1 MEHRVDKYYEEGQV
15 VSRTSRNQELYKQI
29 SKTELDNFEVKSN
42 ATVIGDNKGNIDVE
56 KIKSILD
63 THYKDAPKRQSIK
76 IDTEIVPVKK
86 VEETK
91 EYDINVIL
99 DKAKEDK
106 EDNYSEERNKK
117 LRNTQ
122 FDILNS
128 LDFKEHEENDHSI
141 KEETAKE
148 LQNLINTITI
158 NEKSLKNDND
168 DYNPLDL
175 YEDLKSSDKT
185 QTIKEIV
192 DKDYNEIT
200 KETVFEEVSKE
211 NNEEIKTSMDT
222 SFFTKST
229 KFNKEDFEDF
239 ADIEDGKS
247 SIFVKIIILLLII
260 AFIAGAIILVKSFL

>member
-1 MEHRVDKYYEEGQV
+1 MEHRVDKYYEEGKIL
-15 VSRTSRNQELYKQI
+15 SRTSRNQELYKQI

-76 IDTEIVPVKK
+76 LNTEAIPITKT
-86 VEETK
+86 EETK

-106 EDNYSEERNKK
+106 EDNYAEERNKK

-122 FDILNS
+122 FDILNR
-128 LDFKEHEENDHSI
+128 LDFNKKDDDIDHSI

-168 DYNPLDL
+168 NYNPLDL
-175 YEDLKSSDKT
+175 YEDLKSNDKT
-185 QTIKEIV
+185 QTIKEI
-192 DKDYNEIT
+192 DGNEEIT
-200 KETVFEEVSKE
+200 KETVFEEVS
-211 NNEEIKTSMDT
+211 EESKDEVKSSMDT

-229 KFNKEDFEDF
+229 KFSKEDFDDF
-239 ADIEDGKS
+239 SDINDNKT
-247 SIFVKIIILLLII
+247 SIFVKIIIFLLII
-260 AFIAGAIILVKSFL
+260 AFVAGAIILVKSFL

>member
-1 MEHRVDKYYEEGQV
+1 MDEYGQKIP
-15 VSRTSRNQELYKQI
+15 SRASRNQELYKEI
-29 SKTELDNFEVKSN
+29 SKTELDNYEVRSN
-42 ATVIGDNKGNIDVE
+42 EAVIGDNKGSIDVE

-76 IDTEIVPVKK
+76 LNTEAIPITKT
-86 VEETK
+86 EETK

-106 EDNYSEERNKK
+106 EDNYAEERNKK

-128 LDFKEHEENDHSI
+128 LDFNKKDDDNDHSI

-168 DYNPLDL
+168 NYNPLDL
-175 YEDLKSSDKT
+175 YEDLKSNDKT
-185 QTIKEIV
+185 QTIKDIV
-192 DKDYNEIT
+192 DDEIT
-200 KETVFEEVSKE
+200 KETVFEEVS
-211 NNEEIKTSMDT
+211 EESKDEVKSSMDT

-229 KFNKEDFEDF
+229 KFSKEDFDDF
-239 ADIEDGKS
+239 SDINDNKT
-247 SIFVKIIILLLII
+247 SIFVKIIIFLLII
-260 AFIAGAIILVKSFL
+260 AFVAGAIILVKSFL

>member
-1 MEHRVDKYYEEGQV
+1 MEHRVDKYYEEGKV
-15 VSRTSRNQELYKQI
+15 ISRTSRNQELYKQI

-63 THYKDAPKRQSIK
+63 THYKDTPKRQSIK
-76 IDTEIVPVKK
+76 IDTETVPVKK

-106 EDNYSEERNKK
+106 EDNYAEERNKK

-128 LDFKEHEENDHSI
+128 LDFKETEENDHSI

-158 NEKSLKNDND
+158 NEKSLKND

-185 QTIKEIV
+185 QTIREVI
-192 DKDYNEIT
+192 DKDDENEIT
-200 KETVFEEVSKE
+200 KETIFEEVSKE
-211 NNEEIKTSMDT
+211 NNDEVKTTMEN

-239 ADIEDGKS
+239 TDIEDGKS

>member
-1 MEHRVDKYYEEGQV
+1 MDEYGQKIP
-15 VSRTSRNQELYKQI
+15 SRASRNQELYKEI
-29 SKTELDNFEVKSN
+29 SKTELDNYEVRSN
-42 ATVIGDNKGNIDVE
+42 EAVIGDNKGSIDVE

-76 IDTEIVPVKK
+76 LNTEAIPITKT
-86 VEETK
+86 EETK

-106 EDNYSEERNKK
+106 EDNYAEERNKK

-128 LDFKEHEENDHSI
+128 LDFNKKDDDIDHSI

-168 DYNPLDL
+168 NYNPLDL
-175 YEDLKSSDKT
+175 YEDLKSNDKT
-185 QTIKEIV
+185 QTIKDIV
-192 DKDYNEIT
+192 DEEIT
-200 KETVFEEVSKE
+200 KETVFEEVS
-211 NNEEIKTSMDT
+211 EESKDEVKSSMDT

-229 KFNKEDFEDF
+229 KFSKEDFDDF
-239 ADIEDGKS
+239 SDINDNKT
-247 SIFVKIIILLLII
+247 SIFVKIIIFLLII
-260 AFIAGAIILVKSFL
+260 AFVAGAIILVKSFL

>member
-1 MEHRVDKYYEEGQV
+1 MDEYGQKIP
-15 VSRTSRNQELYKQI
+15 SRASRNQELYKEI
-29 SKTELDNFEVKSN
+29 SKTELDNYEVRSN
-42 ATVIGDNKGNIDVE
+42 EAVIGDNKGSIDVE

-76 IDTEIVPVKK
+76 LNTEAIPITKT
-86 VEETK
+86 EETK

-106 EDNYSEERNKK
+106 EDNYAEERNKK

-128 LDFKEHEENDHSI
+128 LDFNKKDDDIDHSI

-168 DYNPLDL
+168 NYNPLDL
-175 YEDLKSSDKT
+175 YEDLKSNDKT
-185 QTIKEIV
+185 QTIKDIV
-192 DKDYNEIT
+192 DDEIT
-200 KETVFEEVSKE
+200 KETVFEEVS
-211 NNEEIKTSMDT
+211 EESKDEVKSSMDT

-229 KFNKEDFEDF
+229 KFSKEDFDDF
-239 ADIEDGKS
+239 SDINDNKT
-247 SIFVKIIILLLII
+247 SIFVKIIIFLLII
-260 AFIAGAIILVKSFL
+260 AFVAGAIILVKSFL